1 MWAPVHVG
9 ALDFVPWDDR
19 ILVCTG
25 RPASMI
31 TNVCKRHS
39 QLVRG
44 ATSEELRDIH
54 VLIQCVSGYHS
65 NWRLLNCITIKLYM
79 LIIET

>member
-1 MWAPVHVG
+1 MG
-9 ALDFVPWDDR
+9 ALDFVPWDGR
-19 ILVCTG
+19 ISVCTG
-25 RPASMI
+25 RPACMI

-44 ATSEELRDIH
+44 AMSEELRDIH
-54 VLIQCVSGYHS
+54 VLTQCVSGDHS
-65 NWRLLNCITIKLYM
+65 NWRLLNYFTITLYM

>member
-1 MWAPVHVG
+1 MG

-19 ILVCTG
+19 MLVCRG

-44 ATSEELRDIH
+44 AMSAELRDIH
-54 VLIQCVSGYHS
+54 VLIQCVSGYHI
-65 NWRLLNCITIKLYM
+65 NRRLLNCFTINLYM
-79 LIIET
+79 LIIAT